1 MVMERGTTS
10 VEPENPQVLPSAG
23 ADAPPVEVTGSG
35 DEKPPSLPGDGS
47 SSGSG
52 NSGRLQGGGS
62 KRQLA
67 TCRIEAHKI
76 QRRLSPKKKA
86 LDPLRYLP
94 DGGAYYALFTIAAY
108 FENENGEEGNAE
120 PPRRHAVHRSYKQF
134 SALHARL
141 LKTYPK
147 SNVPRDLPTM
157 RSKRYDN
164 EYIEQKR
171 SELTA
176 YLAQLMLIPEVKSS
190 NVLREFLEAP
200 SPLSESSDE
209 EEGLLVP
216 SRMLEGLPGT
226 IVTVRAG
233 QSFSVTLPLS
243 ASGDVASWQFT
254 TKKHNIGFSVT
265 FEGELVRAYSREG
278 ADPKPVK
285 GFYRCSAPGT
295 CTLTWDNTY
304 TW

>member
-10 VEPENPQVLPSAG
+10 IEPENARVLPSAG
-23 ADAPPVEVTGSG
+23 ADVPPVEVTGSG
-35 DEKPPSLPGDGS
+35 DEKPPSLPGNGS
-47 SSGSG
+47 GSGSG
-52 NSGRLQGGGS
+52 NTGRLQGGGN

-108 FENENGEEGNAE
+108 FEHESGEEGDAE

-157 RSKRYDN
+157 RTKRYDN

-200 SPLSESSDE
+200 APLSDSSDDD
-209 EEGLLVP
+209 EGLLVP

-233 QSFSVTLPLS
+233 QSFSVTLP
-243 ASGDVASWQFT
+243 
-254 TKKHNIGFSVT
+254 
-265 FEGELVRAYSREG
+265 
-278 ADPKPVK
+278 
-285 GFYRCSAPGT
+285 
-295 CTLTWDNTY
+295 
-304 TW
+304 